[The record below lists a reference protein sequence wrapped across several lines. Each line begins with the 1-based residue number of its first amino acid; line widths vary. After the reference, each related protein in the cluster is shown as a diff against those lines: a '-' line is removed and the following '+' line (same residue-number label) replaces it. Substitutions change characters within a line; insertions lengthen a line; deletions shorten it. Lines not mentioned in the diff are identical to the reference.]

1 MKKLLKLMAISL
13 TFVFLFATSA
23 SAVGEVS
30 PAIELIRAENRLIKC
45 CVNGERVTFTAEEFF
60 TLTGADF
67 EYLTVTSLPSLKA
80 GVLKLAGVDV
90 FAGQCISVSGLRYL
104 TFVPS
109 RNAEGETQFCFSVAA
124 VGWEGKDTECV
135 IRFTET
141 ENLCPVAVST
151 KVETYK
157 NLSVSAS
164 LGVYDPDGDKTTQII
179 ERYPHGGRLD
189 INGGVLT
196 YTPSEGFVGA
206 DSFSYL
212 AVDSFG
218 NKSEKAVVDIR
229 VTENKSGI
237 YFADMVGSAAHLA
250 AVRAAEEELVSYTLI
265 GNSYYFEP
273 EATVSRIDFA
283 VMLVCAA
290 EAEVPNKMY
299 PTDIFTDTA
308 DQSRDKRLYLETA
321 VTSGFIKVEG
331 DTFRPNE
338 PITVSEA
345 VAMTENALAHSAQTV
360 GSAFF
365 EKDGSLT
372 KEDAVLLLSAVRTE

>member
-1 MKKLLKLMAISL
+1 MKTLLKLAALSL
-13 TFVFLFATSA
+13 AFAFLFTLSVSA
-23 SAVGEVS
+23 VS

-67 EYLTVTSLPSLKA
+67 EYLTVTSLPSLKD

-90 FAGQCISVSGLRYL
+90 IKNQCVSVSGLRYL
-104 TFVPS
+104 TFMPS
-109 RNAEGETQFCFSVAA
+109 QGANGEASFSFSVAA
-124 VGWEGKDTECV
+124 VGWEGKNTECV
-135 IRFTET
+135 IRFTKT
-141 ENLCPVAVST
+141 ENLSPVAVST
-151 KVETYK
+151 KVQTYK
-157 NLSVSAS
+157 NLAVSAS

-179 ERYPHGGRLD
+179 KRYPHGGSLTVKD
-189 INGGVLT
+189 GVVT
-196 YTPSEGFVGA
+196 YTPCEGFVGA
-206 DSFSYL
+206 DSFEYV

-218 NKSEKAVVDIR
+218 NKSEKATVDIR

-237 YFADMVGSAAHLA
+237 YFADMVGNDAHLA
-250 AVRAAEEELVSYTLI
+250 AVLAAEEELVTYTLI

-273 EATVSRIDFA
+273 KKQVSRIDFA

-308 DQSRDKRLYLETA
+308 NQSRSKRLYLETA
-321 VTSGFIKVEG
+321 VTKGFVKVEG
-331 DTFRPNE
+331 DTFRPDE
-338 PITVSEA
+338 PITVKEA
-345 VAMTENALAHSAQTV
+345 VAMTENALADSPQSI

-365 EKDGSLT
+365 DKDGSLT
-372 KEDAVLLLSAVRTE
+372 KEDAVLLLSALKKN